1 MAEEEK
7 KEISEEQAA
16 EQLKKTAE
24 GVDKE
29 KVEEM
34 VSKEDKLK
42 GFFKHVEPLKKY
54 WDDICEVFSLLK
66 DSVSRKYT
74 DVPWTTIAS
83 LTGALLYVLNP
94 FDCVWDM
101 IPLVGFLDDALVVAL
116 ALKFTKDDRARYR
129 AWREALCKQD
139 EVTHKHKAE
148 DYSDERK

>member
-29 KVEEM
+29 KVEEI
-34 VSKEDKLK
+34 VGKEDKLK

-54 WDDICEVFSLLK
+54 WDDICDVFLLLK
-66 DSVSRKYT
+66 DSVSRKYP
-74 DVPWTTIAS
+74 DAPWTTIAS

-116 ALKFTKDDRARYR
+116 ALKFTKEDRVRYR
-129 AWREALCKQD
+129 AWREAQGKNNAAD
-139 EVTHKHKAE
+139 A
-148 DYSDERK
+148 